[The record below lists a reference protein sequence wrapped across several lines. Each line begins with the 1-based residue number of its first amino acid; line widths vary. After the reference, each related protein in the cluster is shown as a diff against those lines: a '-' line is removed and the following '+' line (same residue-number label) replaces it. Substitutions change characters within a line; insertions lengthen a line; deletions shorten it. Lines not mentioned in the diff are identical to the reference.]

1 MLRILHGTKIDFVK
15 PWRIAV
21 GITIA
26 FILLG
31 FVIIAALG
39 PGTTQVAYAIALA
52 VVPTLGRVARSL
64 NARALGMVV

>member
-26 FILLG
+26 FIAAGFIMLG
-31 FVIIAALG
+31 VHEARHG
-39 PGTTQVAYAIALA
+39 SALA
-52 VVPTLGRVARSL
+52 QSILQGEFEGFDFCRH
-64 NARALGMVV
+64 G